1 MRFGGPALGLLG
13 DDIMAPFGNVSGS
26 DYFLLAHQ
34 GCLSYMF
41 LFIEDLCKL
50 TNHRV
55 ALQRKMPLGG
65 QKGAR

>member
-1 MRFGGPALGLLG
+1 VGFGGPALGSLG
-13 DDIMAPFGNVSGS
+13 DDIAAPYGNVSGS

-41 LFIEDLCKL
+41 LFIEDLSKL

-55 ALQRKMPLGG
+55 ALQRKMPLDG